1 MADSTLQDMKNAN
14 SDLIRKVLD
23 AVVLVA
29 PMSVALPTTFTTGAT
44 SALQAL
50 PAGFRPVGWVTKDD
64 AYTWSRDVSM
74 SETTSHGSVEP
85 TRRDI
90 TSDVTG
96 LQMSAQETSRLTL
109 ELSNNVDL
117 SDVEADAITGEIT
130 FRRPVTPSTT
140 YWRVVAIGQDGAG
153 DNTFYNII
161 VLPRAMI
168 SEYGEATWSDENELT
183 YPLTWSATPDPELG
197 FSYQQTLAGPGAKS
211 RAVEM
216 GFTVAA

>member
-64 AYTWSRDVSM
+64 SYTWSRDVSM

-130 FRRPVTPSTT
+130 FRRPVSPSTT
-140 YWRVVAIGQDGAG
+140 YWRVVAIGSDGAG